1 MHTNLPKQIVILG
14 CGFGGMYVAR
24 QLLPYVHA
32 GEIEITI
39 INKTNYFL
47 FTPLLHEVATGGLS
61 YGSISESLREIFP
74 HTGVRIFE
82 GDVETVDA
90 NRKHVSIGEKNISYD
105 YLVVATGSE
114 TNYYHTPGA
123 REYTLPLKSLDDA
136 RVIKS
141 KIIDSFER
149 ALLATSEERK
159 ELLTF
164 IIVGG
169 GATGVEFAAEVAQFT
184 EILAKRYFSNSGIE
198 AGDIAI
204 HLITAAKEILSQ
216 FNPELQRSGLAR
228 LQKQGVRV
236 HFEMPVS
243 EVLPGEIKTPS
254 ASMRGKNIFW
264 MAGVKPLLPLF
275 AAPLVLTP
283 SGRIQTNQFLQAES
297 DTAIFALGDSATP
310 VSSDKKELPML
321 AQTASQEAGI
331 VAGNIIAL
339 IKNRPLATFTF
350 KNKGSLISLG
360 QWFAIGEI
368 YSHKI
373 AGKSAWWIWRT
384 VYLFKFPHWR
394 KRFKIA
400 FEWTGNL
407 LYPRDITKPE

>member
-1 MHTNLPKQIVILG
+1 MQKESPKQIVILG
-14 CGFGGMYVAR
+14 CGFGGMYAAR
-24 QLLPYVHA
+24 ELLPYVRA
-32 GEIEITI
+32 KEIEITI

-74 HTGVRIFE
+74 HSGVRIFE

-90 NRKHVSIGEKNISYD
+90 QAKHVSIAERKIPYD
-105 YLVVATGSE
+105 YLIVATGSE
-114 TNYYHTPGA
+114 TNYYNTPGA
-123 REYTLPLKSLDDA
+123 REHTLPLKSLDDA
-136 RVIKS
+136 RIIKS

-149 ALLATSEERK
+149 ALLAEHQERK

-184 EILAKRYFSNSGIE
+184 GLLAKKYFSNSGIQ
-198 AGDIAI
+198 ANDIAI
-204 HLITAAKEILSQ
+204 HLITAGKEILSQ
-216 FNPELQRSGLAR
+216 FSLKLQRAGLAR
-228 LQKQGVRV
+228 LEKQSV
-236 HFEMPVS
+236 HVHLEMPVN
-243 EVLPGEIKTPS
+243 EVLPGKIRTGETS
-254 ASMRGKNIFW
+254 VRGENIFW
-264 MAGVKPLLPLF
+264 MAGVKPLLPAF
-275 AAPLVLTP
+275 AVPLALTP

-297 DTAIFALGDSATP
+297 DNTIFALGDSATP
-310 VSSDKKELPML
+310 VGPDKKELPML
-321 AQTASQEAGI
+321 AQTASQEASV
-331 VAGNIIAL
+331 VAKNILAS
-339 IKNRPLATFTF
+339 IKNNPLTPFIF

-360 QWFAIGEI
+360 QWFAVGEI

-407 LYPRDITKPE
+407 FYPRDITKPE